1 MSQCLCTGT
10 IRAGILTLKYMEE
23 GRIVVVAT
31 PLPRQET
38 RPCPLPERTGPLCQ
52 KPC

>member
-1 MSQCLCTGT
+1 MSQYLCVGV
-10 IRAGILTLKYMEE
+10 IRAGILTLKYMED

-38 RPCPLPERTGPLCQ
+38 HPRQLPERTGPLCR